1 MVYNSS
7 GSIAAPGEEQRR
19 GLMVIPRVLV
29 GIGLLTLGRK
39 AFWLFV
45 GGVGFVLGLY
55 VATQIVGAPQ
65 GWLVLVI
72 GLAGGL
78 LGALLALVLQHVA
91 VGLAGFVAGG
101 YVAMS
106 LAQLWGWELDSRLF
120 GAWKPWLVFV
130 LGGILFAVL
139 IGVLFE
145 WALIV
150 LSSVTG
156 ATLITQAI
164 RVQPAVQA
172 FLFAVLVGVGV
183 VVQAILYRSER
194 SRRPDTKAQRPS
206 STWR

>member
-1 MVYNSS
+1 M
-7 GSIAAPGEEQRR
+7 
-19 GLMVIPRVLV
+19 
-29 GIGLLTLGRK
+29 GLLVLGRK

-55 VATQIVGAPQ
+55 VATQVVRVPQ

-78 LGALLALVLQHVA
+78 VGALLALVLQHVA

-106 LAQLWGWELDSRLF
+106 LADVWGFEFGPRFF

-139 IGVLFE
+139 IAVLFE

-150 LSSVTG
+150 LSSITG
-156 ATLITQAI
+156 ATLVTQAI

-172 FLFAVLVGVGV
+172 LLFAVLVGMGI

-194 SRRPDTKAQRPS
+194 SRRPDTSARRPS

>member
-1 MVYNSS
+1 
-7 GSIAAPGEEQRR
+7 
-19 GLMVIPRVLV
+19 MVIPRVLV
-29 GIGLLTLGRK
+29 GIGLLILGRK

-55 VATQIVGAPQ
+55 VATQIVEAPR
-65 GWLVLVI
+65 GWFVLVI

-78 LGALLALVLQHVA
+78 VGALLALVLQHVA

-106 LAQLWGWELDSRLF
+106 LAEVWGLELGSRLF

-130 LGGILFAVL
+130 LGGIVFAVL

-150 LSSVTG
+150 LSSITG
-156 ATLITQAI
+156 ATLVVQAL

-172 FLFAVLVGVGV
+172 LLFAVLVGTGI

-194 SRRPDTKAQRPS
+194 SRHSEAKARRPS

>member
-1 MVYNSS
+1 M
-7 GSIAAPGEEQRR
+7 
-19 GLMVIPRVLV
+19 
-29 GIGLLTLGRK
+29 GRK

-55 VATQIVGAPQ
+55 VATQVIHTPH
-65 GWLVLVI
+65 GWIVLVVA
-72 GLAGGL
+72 LAAGL

-101 YVAMS
+101 YVAMN
-106 LAQLWGWELDSRLF
+106 LAELWGWELGPRLF
-120 GAWKPWLVFV
+120 GAWKPWLLFV

-164 RVQPAVQA
+164 RIQPGVQA
-172 FLFAVLVGVGV
+172 LLFALLVAAGI
-183 VVQAILYRSER
+183 VVQAVLYHAER
-194 SRRPDTKAQRPS
+194 SRSSDAKARRPT